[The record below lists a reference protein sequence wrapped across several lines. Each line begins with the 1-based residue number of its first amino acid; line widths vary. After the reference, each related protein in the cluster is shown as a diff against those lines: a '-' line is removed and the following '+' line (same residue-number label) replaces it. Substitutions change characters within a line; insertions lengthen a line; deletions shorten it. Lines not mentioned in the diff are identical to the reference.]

1 MQTTLRIDGKLY
13 RKAKS
18 EAARQGVTITRYI
31 EEALKLRLRQGSAA
45 RGARRVALPTFAA
58 GKGFPYTPEEL
69 KTLAQ
74 RTEAAADRAKAPVK
88 RRR

>member
-1 MQTTLRIDGKLY
+1 MQTTLRIDDELY

-31 EEALKLRLRQGSAA
+31 EEALKLRLRQGGV
-45 RGARRVALPTFAA
+45 RGAGRVVLPTFAA
-58 GKGFPYTPEEL
+58 GKGFSYSPEEL
-69 KTLAQ
+69 KALAQ
-74 RTEAAADRAKAPVK
+74 RTEATADRAKAPVK

>member
-1 MQTTLRIDGKLY
+1 MQTTLRIDGELY
-13 RKAKS
+13 RQAKS

-31 EEALKLRLRQGSAA
+31 EEALKLRLRQGNVA

-69 KTLAQ
+69 KALAQ
-74 RTEAAADRAKAPVK
+74 RTEARADRAKAPVK

>member
-1 MQTTLRIDGKLY
+1 MQTTLRIDDELY

-31 EEALKLRLRQGSAA
+31 EEALKLRLRQGSA
-45 RGARRVALPTFAA
+45 RGAGRVVLPTFAA
-58 GKGFPYTPEEL
+58 GKGFPYSPEEL
-69 KTLAQ
+69 KALAQ
-74 RTEAAADRAKAPVK
+74 RTEATADRAKAPVK